1 MRAAAVLFSHHLEDD
16 VPHPV
21 AGIAFHKCEIL
32 PGADRDLAVNEGNRD
47 KGRQDQGVDVGG
59 TIIIVPGVMVAVVDD
74 MSLFIAVGGDALHGF
89 PHVVLYK
96 SGLEFERRQRPP
108 LIKTG

>member
-1 MRAAAVLFSHHLEDD
+1 MRAAAVLFSHHLGDDVPRPERAADMRAAAVLFSHHLEDDVPRPERAADMRAAAILFSHHLEDD

-47 KGRQDQGVDVGG
+47 KGRQDQGVDVG
-59 TIIIVPGVMVAVVDD
+59 
-74 MSLFIAVGGDALHGF
+74 
-89 PHVVLYK
+89 
-96 SGLEFERRQRPP
+96 
-108 LIKTG
+108 